1 MIFGLHLVRSYC
13 FSRKKQII
21 KILNQSNK
29 SQSAKQNLDDL
40 RVETNLIKAENH
52 QNESKTFN
60 YAKVNNIS
68 AEFAARNEN
77 YIRDHN

>member
-13 FSRKKQII
+13 FSPKKQII

-40 RVETNLIKAENH
+40 RVQTNLIKAENH
-52 QNESKTFN
+52 QNESKTVN
-60 YAKVNNIS
+60 YAQVNNIS
-68 AEFAARNEN
+68 TEFAARNEN
-77 YIRDHN
+77 YIRDYY